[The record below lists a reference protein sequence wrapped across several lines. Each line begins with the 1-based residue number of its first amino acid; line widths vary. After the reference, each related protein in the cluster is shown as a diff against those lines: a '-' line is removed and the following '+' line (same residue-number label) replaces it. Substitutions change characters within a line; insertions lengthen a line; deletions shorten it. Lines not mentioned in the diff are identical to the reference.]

1 MNKLE
6 ELKMFNF
13 FKALRL
19 FGVVS
24 EWSAK
29 ALMDGKVTAAEGAEL
44 VIEICKLL
52 GIPTEIEIPME

>member
-1 MNKLE
+1 
-6 ELKMFNF
+6 MFNF

-29 ALMDGKVTAAEGAEL
+29 ALMDGKVTATEGAEL
-44 VIEICKLL
+44 VVEICELL